1 MLSLALHLGRAVL
14 RHPAVVHEAR
24 LIARLLLSAATR
36 LVAGALHMP
45 DGVVRDTTAFV
56 VAYVAAVEQRATL
69 VCRTRSSCN
78 SAASSFRNFAFI
90 KHTRIIKFLVS

>member
-1 MLSLALHLGRAVL
+1 MLSLALHVGRAFV

-24 LIARLLLSAATR
+24 LLTRLLVMATTR

-45 DGVVRDTTAFV
+45 DTVVRDTGAFV

-69 VCRTRSSCN
+69 ACPRKVMREVR
-78 SAASSFRNFAFI
+78 RRRQEI
-90 KHTRIIKFLVS
+90 KKRLDE